1 MESVRFIEEDGV
13 GRITLNTDDKNSF
26 TFEVFQKLDA
36 ALKSAMNSNLGV
48 LVIGSDREG
57 VFSQGLNL
65 GELKKEEIRKDL
77 VPFLDYFFG
86 ILQKIY
92 FFPCPVLAEI
102 SGHAIG
108 YGAMI
113 GIASDFRF
121 GLQNARIGLPEVK
134 IGIRVPASVAKMF
147 SNIVGIRETERHILL
162 GVAYKGSE
170 ANEIGLLD
178 EVFDDSAVLKDAV
191 QKFAKKLSKNS
202 RSATSSCKEAVR
214 YLSKDLREMFE
225 YDKRKTIESI
235 QSVDAVEGIEAMING
250 RRPEFNKAI
259 S

>member
-1 MESVRFIEEDGV
+1 MESVRFTEDDGI
-13 GRITLNTDDKNSF
+13 GRITLNSDDKNSF
-26 TFEVFQKLDA
+26 TFEAFRKLDA
-36 ALKSAMNSNLGV
+36 ALKSAINSDLRV

-86 ILQKIY
+86 ILQKIH

-121 GLQNARIGLPEVK
+121 GLQNSRIGLPEVK
-134 IGIRVPASVAKMF
+134 MGIRVPTSVAKMF
-147 SNIVGIRETERHILL
+147 SNIVGIREAERHILL
-162 GVAYKGSE
+162 GTAYKGSE
-170 ANEIGLLD
+170 AKEVGLLD
-178 EVFDDSAVLKDAV
+178 EVFDDSLTLQDAV

-214 YLSKDLREMFE
+214 YLSQDLRETFE
-225 YDKRKTIESI
+225 YDKGKTIESV
-235 QSVDAVEGIEAMING
+235 QSVDAVEGIDALIAG

-259 S
+259 N